1 MLTNSS
7 ATLYHYDEEKESWI
21 RSYFPCAFI
30 YRSVSSSQNPTAFS
44 PENHA
49 VIRIP
54 NYAKT
59 KIALG
64 DYVLIGKGAED
75 IPSSSLCLKVTAFC
89 VNTFGTT
96 PHLKIICV

>member
-7 ATLYHYDEEKESWI
+7 ATLYHYDEEKETWI

-30 YRSVSSSQNPTAFS
+30 YRSVSSSQSPTAFS
-44 PENHA
+44 PETRA

-75 IPSSSLCLKVTAFC
+75 IPSSALCLKVTAFTE
-89 VNTFGTT
+89 NNFGTN
-96 PHLKIICV
+96 PHLKIICA

>member
-7 ATLYHYDEEKESWI
+7 ATLYHYDEEKEAWI
-21 RSYFPCAFI
+21 RSYFPCAFV
-30 YRSVSSSQNPTAFS
+30 YKSASSSVNPTSFS

-54 NYAKT
+54 NYAKV

-64 DYVLIGKGAED
+64 DYVLIGKGSKD
-75 IPSSSLCLKVTAFC
+75 TPSSALCLKVTAFTE
-89 VNTFGTT
+89 NTFGTN
-96 PHLKIICV
+96 PHLKIICA